1 LITILAGGSGS
12 VKMVRGFASQ
22 RTDINVVTN
31 VGEYYWLYG
40 MFICPVIDTITYGLA
55 DLLDH
60 DKGWGIKKIHLD
72 FYDRW
77 KFLEKRHGLG

>member
-31 VGEYYWLYG
+31 V
-40 MFICPVIDTITYGLA
+40 
-55 DLLDH
+55 
-60 DKGWGIKKIHLD
+60 
-72 FYDRW
+72 
-77 KFLEKRHGLG
+77 